1 MSIDVHAHAFH
12 PKVAGKVVE
21 QLRQHYGLDP
31 VGTGLLD
38 DLKARLKKAGIER
51 AVLLSAATNALQVE
65 VVNNW
70 AIDLRSDPMLEPFG
84 SLHPSYPKW
93 EKELDRLEAA
103 GILGLKFHPDFQ
115 GFWLD
120 NPRLGPMWEA
130 ISDRFLILFHVG
142 DRVAPEKNPSS
153 ASRLN
158 WLRRNF
164 PFLRVVAAH
173 LGGVFQ
179 WSHAIEHLVGQD
191 IYLDTSSSISIISDE
206 NLRTILRRHPKDRLL
221 FGSDYPLFDQSAELR
236 RWQQRARVSDGW
248 IQDVL
253 DNGDLLLRDFAALRR
268 QNMEKSEIQTA
279 VKPP

>member
-1 MSIDVHAHAFH
+1 MSVDIHAHAFH
-12 PKVAGKVVE
+12 PKVAGKVLE
-21 QLRQHYGLDP
+21 QLRRHYGLDP

-51 AVLLSAATNALQVE
+51 AVLLSAATNGQQVE
-65 VVNNW
+65 VINNL
-70 AIDLRSDPMLEPFG
+70 AIELLSDPMLEPFG
-84 SLHPSYPKW
+84 SLHPSYPQW

-115 GFWLD
+115 GFRMD
-120 NPRLGPMWEA
+120 DPDLGPMWEA
-130 ISDRFLILFHVG
+130 VSDRFLILFHVG
-142 DRVAPEKNPSS
+142 DRIAPEKSPSS
-153 ASRLN
+153 AIRLN
-158 WLRRNF
+158 RLRRDF

-179 WSHAIEHLVGQD
+179 WSHAIEHVVGQD
-191 IYLDTSSSISIISDE
+191 VYLDTSSSISIISDE

-236 RWQQRARVSDGW
+236 CWQQRARVSDGW

-253 DNGDLLLRDFAALRR
+253 DNGDILLRDFAVARR
-268 QNMEKSEIQTA
+268 RNMKKSET
-279 VKPP
+279 